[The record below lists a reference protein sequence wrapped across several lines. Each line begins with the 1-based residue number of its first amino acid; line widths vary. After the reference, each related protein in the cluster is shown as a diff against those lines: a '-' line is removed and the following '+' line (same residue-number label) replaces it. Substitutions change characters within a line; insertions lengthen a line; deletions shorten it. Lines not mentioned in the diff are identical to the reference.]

1 MSISE
6 RFSSGCRFVIGKILW
21 IIVIPIILDLINL
34 LTFEKAY
41 HTVYNPVQKLFM
53 IKLGFIGAPPSVR
66 YILEDFPSPL
76 FKYDNNGIS
85 GLLNRF
91 SLFNAALFITVLL
104 VTSFLQSGYMS
115 IVGTSI
121 EEKVGIRDF
130 FIKGNRRWH
139 KFFLLDCITWF
150 PIILVLFNRNFIFL
164 SFISVIFVYVEYS
177 FVTDEVS
184 VLQNFKL
191 GIAFLFNNLGLSV
204 KMALY
209 FGLIFSL
216 LSLVVFPLGRMGI
229 TGIIIDIAIC
239 AYFGAVT
246 NRAVLEVYSADR
258 NVLNVE

>member
-1 MSISE
+1 L
-6 RFSSGCRFVIGKILW
+6 G
-21 IIVIPIILDLINL
+21 LI
-34 LTFEKAY
+34 A
-41 HTVYNPVQKLFM
+41 
-53 IKLGFIGAPPSVR
+53 APPSVN
-66 YILEDFPSPL
+66 YLLEDFPAPL
-76 FKYDNNGIS
+76 LKYDNNGLS
-85 GLLNRF
+85 GILNRF
-91 SLFNAALFITVLL
+91 SIFNAALFITVLL
-104 VTSFLQSGYMS
+104 LTSFLQSGYMS

-121 EEKVGIRDF
+121 QEKVRIRDF

-150 PIILVLFNRNFIFL
+150 PLILTIFNRNFMFL

-184 VLQNFKL
+184 ILENFKL

-216 LSLVVFPLGRMGI
+216 LSLVVLPLGRLGI
-229 TGIIIDIAIC
+229 TGIIIDIVIC

-246 NRAVLEVYSADR
+246 NRAVLEVYSADE
-258 NVLNVE
+258 NALNVE